1 MHGGNR
7 AEHDRARRDGDDEV
21 PGRLA
26 GNLTEQQG
34 ERVDRVLRE
43 ERGGKA
49 SEREGE
55 DGATPTDLLTE
66 YRDVE
71 PSRAEAIV
79 EAPKEY
85 VVSNCVLLT
94 SD

>member
-7 AEHDRARRDGDDEV
+7 AERGRARRDGDDEV

-26 GNLTEQQG
+26 GDLTEPQR

-43 ERGGKA
+43 ERGEKA

-71 PSRAEAIV
+71 PSRTEAIV
-79 EAPKEY
+79 EAPKED
-85 VVSNCVLLT
+85 VVSSCVLLM